1 MQHAEHSLHK
11 AAKSNVGKPNAA
23 EPNSGKPNVGKPNA
37 GKPNLGKPSYLP
49 LAFLI
54 AAASRDLLRAAALA

>member
-23 EPNSGKPNVGKPNA
+23 EPNSGKPNVGKP
-37 GKPNLGKPSYLP
+37 SYLP

>member
-11 AAKSNVGKPNAA
+11 AAKSNVGKPNTA
-23 EPNSGKPNVGKPNA
+23 EPNSGKPNVGKPNV
-37 GKPNLGKPSYLP
+37 GKPSYLP

>member
-23 EPNSGKPNVGKPNA
+23 EPNS